1 MFYIIL
7 IDLNPEDLI
16 VSSNSMEEPYIK
28 LIDEIMDFKV
38 WEVDGKYVRDKINRE
53 FTNFGQ
59 HFRFPFI
66 PKYEFW
72 IDEERAPGE
81 KHFFI
86 DHLLVE
92 WDLMSKG
99 MDYDS
104 ALSKGDLR
112 EKKERAKTKLMEK
125 LKEEKYEN
133 SKKIPKDIYRE
144 RIHKNYDNI
153 LAWVINGEAVRDLY
167 FIDYTEGGHHFVY
180 PWVPLK
186 EVWLDDDLGP
196 EERNFVLLHELHE
209 RFLMAKG
216 LDYSKAHASS
226 SAIEYR
232 CRHNPKLLDSYLKE
246 ELVKNQ
252 SL

>member
-1 MFYIIL
+1 
-7 IDLNPEDLI
+7 
-16 VSSNSMEEPYIK
+16 MEKPYLK

-38 WEVDGKYVRDKINRE
+38 WQVDGEYVRDKINRE

-72 IDEERAPGE
+72 IDKEHAPGE

-99 MDYDS
+99 ADYDV
-104 ALSKGDLR
+104 AIAKGDLK
-112 EKKERAKTKLMEK
+112 EKKERAKTTLMEK
-125 LKEEKYEN
+125 LERIVLSAITEGENGFRIKSGMTAKEVPDLIYE
-133 SKKIPKDIYRE
+133 E
-144 RIHKNYDNI
+144 RIHKDYDNI
-153 LAWVINGEAVRDLY
+153 KVWIINGEAVRDLY

-226 SAIEYR
+226 SAIEYK
-232 CRHNPKLLDSYLKE
+232 CRHNPKLLNSYLKE
-246 ELVKNQ
+246 ELIKNQ